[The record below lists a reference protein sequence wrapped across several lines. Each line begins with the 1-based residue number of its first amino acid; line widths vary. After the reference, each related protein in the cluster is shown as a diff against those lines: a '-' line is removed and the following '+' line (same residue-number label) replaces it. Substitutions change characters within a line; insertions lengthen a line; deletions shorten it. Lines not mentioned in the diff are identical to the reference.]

1 MGERATELA
10 ANTRGITFIRASRP
24 ALPVMYSNDEK
35 FEIGKAKIVRQSNND
50 QVLVIAAG
58 VTLYE
63 AVKAADQLSASGI
76 NIRVMDPFTIKPLDW
91 VAVQNNSAA
100 CSGRV
105 VTVEDHYPE
114 GGLGDSVLA
123 SLATVR
129 NSVVKKLAVN
139 GYRGQDHL
147 LNYLKCLEY
156 PQII

>member
-1 MGERATELA
+1 M
-10 ANTRGITFIRASRP
+10 
-24 ALPVMYSNDEK
+24 
-35 FEIGKAKIVRQSNND
+35 
-50 QVLVIAAG
+50 VIAAG

-63 AVKAADQLSASGI
+63 AVKAADQLSATGV

-100 CSGRV
+100 CGGRV

-139 GYRGQDHL
+139 GVPRSGPPAEL
-147 LNYLKCLEY
+147 LEMFGISANHIVKACND
-156 PQII
+156 IIKM